1 MRKKILALG
10 AAVAGAGLGWGLFES
25 QWVRFRRVDVEFHDL
40 DSRLDGLRILHL
52 SDLHLGAPSL
62 SGLALAKAVAW
73 GERVEPDV
81 VALTGDL
88 LSRQRGEL
96 QLRSA
101 LDRLNPRF
109 GTYVILGNHDA
120 DISRDPF
127 SAGTVLRDLG
137 SHGAVLLEGSDYRFV
152 VDGAEVV
159 VVGCAATSR
168 AQPPP
173 PVDAGQSFRIL
184 LAHFPDTIDLGAS
197 GAYHLVLAGHMH
209 AGQICLP
216 LPRGKVHLLNPNFP
230 YQEGM
235 FRVRDSLL
243 HVSPGL
249 GTSFVPIRFMA
260 RPEATVLRLKARSR

>member
-1 MRKKILALG
+1 MTKRILALG

-25 QWVRFRRVDVEFHDL
+25 QWVRLRHVDVELDDL
-40 DSRLDGLRILHL
+40 DSHLDGLRILHL

-62 SGLALAKAVAW
+62 SGRSLAKAVAW

-81 VALTGDL
+81 VVLTGDL
-88 LSRQRGEL
+88 LSRQRGEF
-96 QLRSA
+96 QLRNA

-127 SAGTVLRDLG
+127 SAGTVLDDLG
-137 SHGAVLLEGSDYRFV
+137 AHGAMLLEDSAHQFTV
-152 VDGAEVV
+152 NGAEVV
-159 VVGCAATSR
+159 VAGCAPGSR
-168 AQPPP
+168 AKPPP
-173 PVDAGQSFRIL
+173 SAEAGRAFRIL

-197 GAYHLVLAGHMH
+197 GAYDLVLAGHMH

-216 LPRGKVHLLNPNFP
+216 SPRGKIHLLNPNIP

-235 FRVRDSLL
+235 FRVRDSVL

-260 RPEATVLRLKARSR
+260 RPEATVLRLKARPR